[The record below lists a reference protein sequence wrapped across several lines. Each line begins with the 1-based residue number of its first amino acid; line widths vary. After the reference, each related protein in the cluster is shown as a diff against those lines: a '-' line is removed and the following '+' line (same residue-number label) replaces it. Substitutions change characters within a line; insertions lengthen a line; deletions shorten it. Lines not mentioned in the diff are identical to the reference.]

1 MLAKLLELRPLHAV
15 RSSFDL
21 DDTEGVLLVDASNA
35 FNSLNRAVA
44 LHNIHQLC
52 LSFASILI
60 NTYRSAVVLYTSG
73 DILFSEEGTT
83 QGDPLPMPMYS
94 LATLPSSDRLPNTVT
109 QCGMLMICVLVDVLS
124 SCVIGGT
131 ASTRLVQGLDTMLMQ
146 ARPGW

>member
-1 MLAKLLELRPLHAV
+1 M

-35 FNSLNRAVA
+35 FNSSNCAVA
-44 LHNIHQLC
+44 LHNIRQLYP
-52 LSFASILI
+52 SFAPILI
-60 NTYRSAVVLYTSG
+60 NTYRSAAALYTGG

-83 QGDPLPMPMYS
+83 QGDPLAMPLYA
-94 LATLPSSDRLPNTVT
+94 LATLPLSDWLPNTSPR
-109 QCGMLMICVLVDVLS
+109 CGMLMMCVPVYLLS

-131 ASTRLVQGLDTMLMQ
+131 TSTRLVWGLDTMLML